1 MAGLLQIAHELI
13 YALPKPGAR
22 SHERKGVQ
30 PQGNV
35 LYRCVVAFKDL
46 QRLTE
51 RMAGAHIVLLERD
64 YREVLPAGDAGYET
78 VVAVLAV
85 DVPDYHR
92 SGILRAVGIPDV
104 ERYPLFAHWLH
115 RLLMQHRRAHEG
127 KLAKLGIGY
136 LLDRLRVINNA
147 RVRHKYAGDIRPV
160 LVHIGVN
167 CNRREGAGYVAAAA
181 GHYLYL
187 ARAHTPVKAGDD
199 YPAVL
204 LCGFGNKGIAAFI
217 VYAAVKGKN
226 HAVGR
231 VDKGVAQIFG
241 HELRGEILTARH
253 EEVNGRVFAQRA
265 LKLLKLGLDIIAQSK
280 LVAYLG
286 KALLDGIEDIAA

>member
-1 MAGLLQIAHELI
+1 MAGFLKIAHELV

-22 SHERKGVQ
+22 SHERKGVE
-30 PQGNV
+30 PKRDV
-35 LYRCVVAFKDL
+35 LYRRVVAFKDL

-51 RMAGAHIVLLERD
+51 RVARMHVMLLERD
-64 YREVLPAGDAGYET
+64 YREVLPARDACYET
-78 VVAVLAV
+78 VVAVLSV
-85 DVPDYHR
+85 NVPDYHR
-92 SGILRAVGIPDV
+92 SGILRAVGVSDV
-104 ERYPLFAHWLH
+104 EWYPLFAHRLH
-115 RLLMQHRRAHEG
+115 GLFMQHCRAHEG

-147 RVRHKYAGDIRPV
+147 RIRHKYAGDIRPV

-181 GHYLYL
+181 GHYLYF
-187 ARAHTPVKAGDD
+187 ARAHTPIKAGDD
-199 YPAVL
+199 YPAIL
-204 LCGFGNKGIAAFI
+204 FRGFGNKGIAAFI

-253 EEVNGRVFAQRA
+253 KQVNGSVFAQRA

-286 KALLDGIEDIAA
+286 KALLDGIENIAA